1 MFRRIAISGYFVRNC
16 ITNQFQARGW
26 ILSGS
31 ECDSNSDR
39 GELRSGSKKDQQN
52 HNHELRVFL

>member
-1 MFRRIAISGYFVRNC
+1 MFRRIAISGNFGRNC
-16 ITNQFQARGW
+16 LMNQFQASGW
-26 ILSGS
+26 IMRGS

-52 HNHELRVFL
+52 QSHELRVFL